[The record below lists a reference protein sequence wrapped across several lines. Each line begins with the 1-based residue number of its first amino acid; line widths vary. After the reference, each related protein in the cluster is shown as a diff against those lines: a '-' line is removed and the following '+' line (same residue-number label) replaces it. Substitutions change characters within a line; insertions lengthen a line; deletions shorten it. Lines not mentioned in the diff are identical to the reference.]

1 MNQEYSIDQ
10 PSASG
15 RDTTTSCE
23 ICGLTYHFFN
33 KALAF
38 LHTRDLIHKL
48 TKEQEAI
55 EVLKGA
61 LKKVEKANRDLKETN
76 KKCLKPIQKLINR

>member
-1 MNQEYSIDQ
+1 MDQ
-10 PSASG
+10 PAASG

-23 ICGLTYHFFN
+23 VCGLTYPFFN

-55 EVLKGA
+55 NVLKGA
-61 LKKVEKANRDLKETN
+61 LKKVEKANRDPTN
-76 KKCLKPIQKLINR
+76 QHKNA